1 MQSAESG
8 LDRYAAISV
17 HAPLVSFS
25 LGELPLVQ
33 TWSINLRRL
42 LSTQRVLVVVSDQRL
57 VCSWRSQLGWVW
69 RSATWPEA
77 CCREGRPLQAEAMGE
92 LLADLLLDADLMGA
106 QVELVLPLQG
116 CAWRV
121 LDGNHVPELVPSGG
135 SLDWLDEL
143 NWPLEA
149 SNSYVTLA
157 DCAEAVMAIGV
168 PRVLMQAWIDVV
180 EMADQPLRRVD
191 WVLFSALRGLLLQ
204 LDDWL
209 GDLAWLIPAQR
220 GLRLVLIRDG
230 VPEVDHSIPF
240 DEPVAMRQELRRVVS
255 AWQALTSS
263 SPGLGWWLSLP
274 DRVVDMVSPIIDI
287 DRDEQRLD
295 VSLQELVV
303 PSPET
308 LQDEELTPLE
318 QLALIGMLED
328 VYP

>member
-1 MQSAESG
+1 MG
-8 LDRYAAISV
+8 LAFGDVARG
-17 HAPLVSFS
+17 L
-25 LGELPLVQ
+25 LPG
-33 TWSINLRRL
+33 
-42 LSTQRVLVVVSDQRL
+42 
-57 VCSWRSQLGWVW
+57 SQ
-69 RSATWPEA
+69 
-77 CCREGRPLQAEAMGE
+77 PLQAEAMGE
-92 LLADLLLDADLMGA
+92 LLADLLLDADLIGA

-121 LDGNHVPELVPSGG
+121 LDGNHVPELVLSDG

-191 WVLFSALRGLLLQ
+191 WALFSALRGLLLQ

-274 DRVVDMVSPIIDI
+274 DHMVDMVSPIIDI

>member
-42 LSTQRVLVVVSDQRL
+42 LITQRVLVVVSDQRL

-77 CCREGRPLQAEAMGE
+77 CCQDGQPLQAEAMGE

-121 LDGNHVPELVPSGG
+121 LDGNHVPELVLSDG

-191 WVLFSALRGLLLQ
+191 WALFSALRGLLLQ
-204 LDDWL
+204 LDDWS

>member
-1 MQSAESG
+1 VRSAESG
-8 LDRYAAISV
+8 LDRYAAVSV

-25 LGELPLVQ
+25 LGELPLFQ

-42 LSTQRVLVVVSDQRL
+42 LTTQRVLVVVSDQRL

-77 CCREGRPLQAEAMGE
+77 CCRDGQPLQTEAMGE
-92 LLADLLLDADLMGA
+92 LLADLLLDAELTGV

-121 LDGNHVPELVPSGG
+121 LDGSHVPQQVMSDG
-135 SLDWLDEL
+135 SLAWLDDL

-157 DCAEAVMAIGV
+157 DCAAGVMAIGV
-168 PRVLMQAWIDVV
+168 PRVLMQPWIDVV

-191 WVLFSALRGLLLQ
+191 WTLSSALRGLLLQ

-220 GLRLVLIRDG
+220 GLRLVLIRGG
-230 VPEVDHSIPF
+230 VPEVDHTIQIT
-240 DEPVAMRQELRRVVS
+240 EPAVIRQELRRAVS
-255 AWQALTSS
+255 AWQSLTSS
-263 SPGLGWWLSLP
+263 APCLGWCLSLP
-274 DRVVDMVSPIIDI
+274 EHLVAMVSPMIDI

-295 VSLQELVV
+295 LCLNELVV
-303 PSPET
+303 ASPGT
-308 LQDEELTPLE
+308 PQDEELTPLE